1 MPISTTYFTLV
12 ILLRWGLSPFSV
24 LDFPTLPQLVFH
36 VIKSFHLAMVSQFI
50 YVRDFYLLLC
60 ILFVTYFV
68 SLQLNIYRR
77 TRICLLVKTLDQRL
91 QNLMLAERVRLVFLA
106 IILLLLIISIYPTF
120 HRVSDFG
127 WRINCTLILTSLSCS
142 DGEMVG
148 L

>member
-1 MPISTTYFTLV
+1 M
-12 ILLRWGLSPFSV
+12 

-50 YVRDFYLLLC
+50 YVRDFNLLLC

-106 IILLLLIISIYPTF
+106 IIPLLLIISIYPTF
-120 HRVSDFG
+120 HRVSDLG
-127 WRINCTLILTSLSCS
+127 
-142 DGEMVG
+142 
-148 L
+148 